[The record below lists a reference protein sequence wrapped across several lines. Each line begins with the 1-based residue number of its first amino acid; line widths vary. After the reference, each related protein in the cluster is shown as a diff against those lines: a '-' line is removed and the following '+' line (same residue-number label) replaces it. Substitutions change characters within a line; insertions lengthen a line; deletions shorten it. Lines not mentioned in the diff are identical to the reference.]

1 MLVRTAAR
9 VLALFAPFV
18 LSAVLPAQTQAPVT
32 PPQTAR
38 EALVEMV
45 TGGEKGLMKHLTA
58 EVQEL
63 LNKPENK
70 PSANMLMTFSGM
82 QAQAGAGMQ
91 TFPTGSALL
100 TINEP
105 TQHTK
110 FEVHVDNDDLNGD
123 QDTLQLSL
131 HSLQDGQEKQD
142 EFGYMSSRITV
153 VMKKQQNVWRLS
165 NIGVG
170 MEFPLGDAEFLK
182 KMFSM
187 GHEGKATG
195 VGVVMPTPHT
205 EFVLKPEKPAAF
217 DPSGT
222 VSMLGFAER
231 TFASQH
237 PEVGFTCSLSD
248 LTEAGKSFGLDSQLA
263 SGSYM
268 GYKWSVSGC
277 EGKPA
282 GSFQIIAEP
291 IAQGRGAK
299 AACVDATANLR
310 VMDDG
315 RGSACLALG
324 KVNSDGD
331 VDGGGMVGVSVGA
344 HTYPDNTAPEKPK
357 P

>member
-1 MLVRTAAR
+1 MPLRAATLL
-9 VLALFAPFV
+9 LALFA
-18 LSAVLPAQTQAPVT
+18 SAVLPAQTQAPAP

-45 TGGEKGLMKHLTA
+45 MGGEKGLMKHLTA

-63 LNKPENK
+63 LDKPENK
-70 PSANMLMTFSGM
+70 PNANMLMTFTGM

-91 TFPTGSALL
+91 IFPTGSTLL

-105 TQHTK
+105 TKHTK

-131 HSLQDGQEKQD
+131 HSLQDGQEQQA
-142 EFGYMSSRITV
+142 EFGYLSSRITV
-153 VMKKQQNVWRLS
+153 VMKKQQTVWRLS
-165 NIGVG
+165 NVGVG

-182 KMFSM
+182 KTFFKDQ
-187 GHEGKATG
+187 ETKATSAG
-195 VGVVMPTPHT
+195 AVLPTPHT
-205 EFVLKPEKPAAF
+205 DFVLKSEKPTVF

-222 VSMLGFAER
+222 VTMLGFAER

-237 PEVGFTCSLSD
+237 PDVGFTCSLLD
-248 LTEAGKSFGLDSQLA
+248 LIESAKDWGLDPGIA
-263 SGSYM
+263 SGTYM

-277 EGKPA
+277 EGKPT

-315 RGSACLALG
+315 RGGACFAFG
-324 KVNSDGD
+324 KVEPATQD
-331 VDGGGMVGVSVGA
+331 VGGGMIGLKADVHV
-344 HTYPDNTAPEKPK
+344 DPEKPK